1 MPKDV
6 VTRIIGAAIFLSLNL
21 PLVAYIAS
29 EAVTATAMHIVKTMV
44 YQKYIGIGI
53 KEIAIGLFMGTAMV
67 LGTWAGKKFIENMP
81 KEKFAR
87 FVGVILCLVGLQ
99 MIIFG

>member
-1 MPKDV
+1 M
-6 VTRIIGAAIFLSLNL
+6 NL
-21 PLVAYIAS
+21 PPVAYIAS
-29 EAVTATAMHIVKTMV
+29 EAVTATALHIVKTMV

-53 KEIAIGLFMGTAMV
+53 KEVSIGLFMGAAMI
-67 LGTWAGKKFIENMP
+67 LGTWAGKKIIENMS

-87 FVGVILCLVGLQ
+87 FVGVLLCLVGLQ